1 MDEEIREEQTLE
13 TEKKET
19 AGTDRGNSDCYTVQ
33 DLCRIL
39 KISRPTVYSLLKTR
53 QFSWI
58 NIGGR
63 KYRISRRSFDNWLD
77 NQM

>member
-1 MDEEIREEQTLE
+1 M
-13 TEKKET
+13 
-19 AGTDRGNSDCYTVQ
+19 Q